1 MIIEGKVRN
10 ATLILAVDVCL
21 RRMARSPYRC
31 TRNLIELGMS
41 AFPDKLSDQEQY
53 DLSHELL
60 TACKS
65 KDAVQ
70 AKALFVSSFLEK

>member
-10 ATLILAVDVCL
+10 VTLVLAADVCL
-21 RRMARSPYRC
+21 RRMAKSPYRC

-41 AFPDKLSDQEQY
+41 AFPEKLSDQEQY

-60 TACKS
+60 TACKN